1 MLFVQLLVLLT
12 ILACLYVNFRLGLAL
27 YISYFFLVPFMSV
40 NYGGIKLTLLVI
52 DVILLGA
59 YWVKYGMQFDISI
72 FKPIIVLY
80 FLWFSETIFQNDMSF
95 SVQYRYFYEELM
107 QIFILPMVIFNS
119 IKYDSKVLRYCIVS
133 VIASSVI
140 IIVYNFVLY
149 WISDIN
155 PYVMAMSIEHAMN
168 DGLDMSQF
176 DFHREG
182 ITKRLSSVFP
192 HPMNFGIYL
201 GLLMVFVIHMAK
213 DNKKYLYF
221 TFIIIISIFI
231 SGVRTTIAAFLIVV
245 LFYLLLVRKFS
256 YFSFALVGVLGLY
269 ILASYWFPSLISTLN
284 SFGADIEESGGS
296 SIGMRIEQFNGCIA
310 EISNNPLFGKG
321 YGWSRAYI
329 ANFGGHSIIRG
340 FESVL
345 FRVLCDYGWIGLSFF
360 IGCFYWM
367 FHQIHIAF
375 IDNQINRY
383 ILYCLWVFY
392 LSYAFITGDYG
403 YMKYTMLFFSIL
415 YCSLMY
421 RDSDSKTAQ
430 ITSI

>member
-1 MLFVQLLVLLT
+1 MLLIQTIVLFT
-12 ILACLYVNFRLGLAL
+12 VLACLFINFRLGLAM
-27 YISYFFLVPFMSV
+27 YISYFLLVPFPAIDF
-40 NYGGIKLTLLVI
+40 YGIKFSILVLNIIVVMSYLCKYKLWFDFSVIKPLLV
-52 DVILLGA
+52 
-59 YWVKYGMQFDISI
+59 
-72 FKPIIVLY
+72 LY
-80 FLWFSETIFQNDMSF
+80 LLWFAETIFQDNMAF
-95 SVQYRYFYEELM
+95 AIQYRFFYEDL
-107 QIFILPMVIFNS
+107 LVIFVLPTIICS
-119 IKYDSKVLRYCIVS
+119 AAKLDSKILKYCVVSIV
-133 VIASSVI
+133 VSSVI

-149 WISDIN
+149 WIPDIN
-155 PYVMAMSIEHAMN
+155 PYVIQMSLEHNVELRM
-168 DGLDMSQF
+168 GQF
-176 DFHREG
+176 DFQGRMGLE
-182 ITKRLSSVFP
+182 KRLSSVFP

-231 SGVRTTIAAFLIVV
+231 SGVRTTMAAFFIVV

-284 SFGADIEESGGS
+284 SFGADTEESGGS
-296 SIGMRIEQFNGCIA
+296 SIGMRIEQFYGCIA
-310 EISNNPLFGKG
+310 EIRDNPLWGKG
-321 YGWSRAYI
+321 YAWSKAYI
-329 ANFGGHSIIRG
+329 GENISHPVIKC
-340 FESVL
+340 FESLL
-345 FRVLCDYGWIGLSFF
+345 FSVLCDYGWIGLTFF

-367 FHQIHIAF
+367 FRQIHIAF